1 MVSVTKSV
9 VTMIADASLK
19 IKTPCL
25 INVFNQDYVKI
36 F

>member
-9 VTMIADASLK
+9 VAMIADASLK
-19 IKTPCL
+19 IKTPV
-25 INVFNQDYVKI
+25 NVFNQDYVKT